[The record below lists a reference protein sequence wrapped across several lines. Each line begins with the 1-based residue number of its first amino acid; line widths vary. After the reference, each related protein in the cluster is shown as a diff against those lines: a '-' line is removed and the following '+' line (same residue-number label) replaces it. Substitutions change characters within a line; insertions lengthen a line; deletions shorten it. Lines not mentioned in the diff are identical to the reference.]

1 MLYNPN
7 LSSML
12 LGCLLSRTELLFSP
26 KYPLSKGDFAPNK
39 FHEIIFV
46 CTTKLAQNGCQEI
59 DPIEV
64 ESFLKAYPI
73 QLEVYVDNNGGEF
86 IETVKELA
94 NLDNYDM
101 YYDTIRK
108 LSLLRDL
115 QDSGV
120 DITEW
125 YDEADEVK
133 AEAELNKHTIQSILN
148 ELEYSQLKL
157 RAKYDVNFT
166 RDEMTAGEDTE
177 DLLASFEE
185 SPAFGALLQSPYL
198 STLYQ
203 GWCKNHL
210 LLRSAPSGVGKSR
223 FAVGDLCNV
232 AVGELW
238 SEEYNDF
245 IPNNNFQGRGFFIHT
260 EMITRTEINPMFLAC
275 ISGVE
280 YRKIT
285 NGLLEPDEKKRV
297 LKASE
302 ILLQNPLHIIDMPD
316 FTSASIER
324 IIKRETESEGCSYG
338 VFDYVQLQPA
348 LSAEF
353 KAIMNAPPREDLIL
367 KNLVTDLKMY
377 AEKYNVGLMSMTQ
390 LNGNEKT
397 MDFPDESCL
406 SGSKAMKTKIDAGSI
421 ILNAKEKPKSL
432 KRVEP
437 FVHKRGFKDN
447 VQPNIVEYM
456 YKGRY
461 SMYASEKVKVWSYF
475 DRGTLR
481 RHDFFVTNAND
492 EIMNVP
498 KSVVE
503 DF

>member
-1 MLYNPN
+1 
-7 LSSML
+7 
-12 LGCLLSRTELLFSP
+12 
-26 KYPLSKGDFAPNK
+26 
-39 FHEIIFV
+39 
-46 CTTKLAQNGCQEI
+46 
-59 DPIEV
+59 
-64 ESFLKAYPI
+64 
-73 QLEVYVDNNGGEF
+73 
-86 IETVKELA
+86 
-94 NLDNYDM
+94 
-101 YYDTIRK
+101 
-108 LSLLRDL
+108 
-115 QDSGV
+115 
-120 DITEW
+120 
-125 YDEADEVK
+125 
-133 AEAELNKHTIQSILN
+133 
-148 ELEYSQLKL
+148 
-157 RAKYDVNFT
+157 
-166 RDEMTAGEDTE
+166 
-177 DLLASFEE
+177 
-185 SPAFGALLQSPYL
+185 
-198 STLYQ
+198 
-203 GWCKNHL
+203 
-210 LLRSAPSGVGKSR
+210 
-223 FAVGDLCNV
+223 
-232 AVGELW
+232 
-238 SEEYNDF
+238 
-245 IPNNNFQGRGFFIHT
+245 
-260 EMITRTEINPMFLAC
+260 MITRTEINPMFLAC

-437 FVHKRGFKDN
+437 FVHKRGFKDG
-447 VQPNIVEYM
+447 VQPNIIEYM

>member
-1 MLYNPN
+1 
-7 LSSML
+7 
-12 LGCLLSRTELLFSP
+12 
-26 KYPLSKGDFAPNK
+26 
-39 FHEIIFV
+39 
-46 CTTKLAQNGCQEI
+46 
-59 DPIEV
+59 
-64 ESFLKAYPI
+64 
-73 QLEVYVDNNGGEF
+73 
-86 IETVKELA
+86 
-94 NLDNYDM
+94 
-101 YYDTIRK
+101 
-108 LSLLRDL
+108 
-115 QDSGV
+115 
-120 DITEW
+120 
-125 YDEADEVK
+125 
-133 AEAELNKHTIQSILN
+133 
-148 ELEYSQLKL
+148 
-157 RAKYDVNFT
+157 
-166 RDEMTAGEDTE
+166 MTAGEDTE
-177 DLLASFEE
+177 ELLAGFEE
-185 SPAFGALLQSPYL
+185 APAFGALLQSPYL

-245 IPNNNFQGRGFFIHT
+245 VPNNNFQGRGFFIHT

-437 FVHKRGFKDN
+437 FVHKRGFKDG
-447 VQPNIVEYM
+447 VQPNIIEYM